1 MWGPAEWRVLS
12 VLIVCP
18 SLQVL
23 ADVKKVI
30 TDEDLLG
37 LVSDNMDTADAAGWE
52 VIDLHVSLLGL
63 VSACTQGR
71 QLDIEKLGSPR
82 PRLAVH

>member
-1 MWGPAEWRVLS
+1 
-12 VLIVCP
+12 
-18 SLQVL
+18 VL

-52 VIDLHVSLLGL
+52 VIDLHVSHVMGCWMGLACSLLSCH
-63 VSACTQGR
+63 VCAQ
-71 QLDIEKLGSPR
+71 Q
-82 PRLAVH
+82 

>member
-1 MWGPAEWRVLS
+1 MRTSLCLCEMSPLTHSMAPLPYITSPPPLS
-12 VLIVCP
+12 PPP
-18 SLQVL
+18 SHTQVL

-52 VIDLHVSLLGL
+52 VIDLHVSH
-63 VSACTQGR
+63 
-71 QLDIEKLGSPR
+71 GS
-82 PRLAVH
+82 LEG